1 MKMNDI
7 AGNYIR
13 LIDSADSFNRISE
26 ITEHDAWDDGITH
39 QEYCAI
45 VEYAVNK
52 IRSWEANENV

>member
-1 MKMNDI
+1 MNDI
-7 AGNYIR
+7 AENYIK
-13 LIDSADSFNRISE
+13 LIDTISVDRLTE
-26 ITEHDAWDDGITH
+26 ITNRAAWDDGITH